1 MTMAYQITVT
11 IIAVPDEDDEGRE
24 LPLDTDEFYD
34 EYSFDLEVKPG
45 KTPGKTPGEAIN
57 KAAWGAYEALEKDG
71 HTPSCLTH

>member
-24 LPLDTDEFYD
+24 LPLDTKDEFYD
-34 EYSFDLEVKPG
+34 EYSFELEVK
-45 KTPGKTPGEAIN
+45 PGKTPGEAIN